1 MISRPKTLPGGAL
14 VADVRVQFERPSV
27 RTVLLADDGRFV
39 GAIDRDR
46 LPVDASDQEPATRYL
61 DEQPSTVTPDTTVSA
76 AIELLRERSEPR
88 LIVLDP
94 DGGHAAGPAV
104 CQRHR
109 HRVLH
114 PVATTSDYRALGA
127 TERLSITQSMNLT
140 APVAVS
146 SRH

>member
-1 MISRPKTLPGGAL
+1 VDSSSRTISIDDSEGQLVEDVMISRPKTLPGGAL

-94 DGGHAAGPAV
+94 DGVTLRGLLCVNGT
-104 CQRHR
+104 
-109 HRVLH
+109 
-114 PVATTSDYRALGA
+114 ATGFCMR
-127 TERLSITQSMNLT
+127 
-140 APVAVS
+140 
-146 SRH
+146 

>member
-1 MISRPKTLPGGAL
+1 VDLSSRTISIDDAEGQLVEDVMISRPKTLPGGAL

-94 DGGHAAGPAV
+94 DGVTLRGLLCVNGT
-104 CQRHR
+104 
-109 HRVLH
+109 
-114 PVATTSDYRALGA
+114 ATGFCIR
-127 TERLSITQSMNLT
+127 
-140 APVAVS
+140 
-146 SRH
+146 

>member
-1 MISRPKTLPGGAL
+1 VDSSSRTISIDDAEGQLVEDVMISRPKTLPGGAL

-94 DGGHAAGPAV
+94 DGVTLRGLLCVNGT
-104 CQRHR
+104 
-109 HRVLH
+109 
-114 PVATTSDYRALGA
+114 ATGFCIR
-127 TERLSITQSMNLT
+127 
-140 APVAVS
+140 
-146 SRH
+146 

>member
-1 MISRPKTLPGGAL
+1 MDSSSRTISIDDSEGQLVEDVMISRPKTLPGGAL

-94 DGGHAAGPAV
+94 DGVTLRGLLCVNGT
-104 CQRHR
+104 
-109 HRVLH
+109 
-114 PVATTSDYRALGA
+114 ATGFCMR
-127 TERLSITQSMNLT
+127 
-140 APVAVS
+140 
-146 SRH
+146 

>member
-1 MISRPKTLPGGAL
+1 MDSSSRTISIDDAEGQLVEDVMISRPKTLPGGAL

-94 DGGHAAGPAV
+94 DGVTLRGLLCVNGT
-104 CQRHR
+104 
-109 HRVLH
+109 
-114 PVATTSDYRALGA
+114 ATGFCIR
-127 TERLSITQSMNLT
+127 
-140 APVAVS
+140 
-146 SRH
+146 